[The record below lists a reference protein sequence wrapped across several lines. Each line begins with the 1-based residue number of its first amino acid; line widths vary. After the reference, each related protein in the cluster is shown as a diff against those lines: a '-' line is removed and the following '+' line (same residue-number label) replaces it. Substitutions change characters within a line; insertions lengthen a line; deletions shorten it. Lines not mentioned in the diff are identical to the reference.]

1 VLFLVL
7 ALVVAFVN
15 KTPSQ
20 DKLLDS
26 VTTEQVQQ
34 TTDWW
39 KTSEAAAAGEVPST
53 N

>member
-1 VLFLVL
+1 
-7 ALVVAFVN
+7 
-15 KTPSQ
+15 
-20 DKLLDS
+20 LLDS

-39 KTSEAAAAGEVPST
+39 ISGEDAAAAETATQT